1 MNEGRVRCPKN
12 IVTRLITLLFAV
24 LFGLMSVAT
33 MPAMAIGDLDELKAK
48 GNVDLTSYSFDELC
62 SKDVVFYGNFENM
75 NNGNNT
81 EVAAIQRAIYYNCNS
96 AQEYY
101 KWLDNALKTIKLD
114 SSKSDDQSNGYNKD
128 TGKASEVKRKSDG
141 KYVFIAEPAIL
152 GGDGVSTQQETQ
164 AWASYNTT
172 SNKMTRIMARGAS
185 EKAVGDVFG
194 QEFDPTNA
202 VTLTAMNFFTMFCNS
217 LFNILAKALMLL
229 FLVQTGFDIVYLT
242 LPFTQGIL
250 GPANSSAGGGTAG
263 VANSKN
269 KLPIKFNLVSN
280 EAIEANSRGTTSS
293 VGGSGGDKGMFQS
306 NIALRYLTA
315 RAPLIIIAF
324 TYVVLVAT
332 NVWAD
337 IITWTT
343 SLVTGIF
350 YGL

>member
-24 LFGLMSVAT
+24 LFGLMSVVT
-33 MPAMAIGDLDELKAK
+33 TPVMAIGDLDELKTE
-48 GNVDLTSYSFDELC
+48 GDIDLTSYTFDELC
-62 SKDVVFYGNFENM
+62 SKKVVFYDNFENM
-75 NNGNNT
+75 HGGSAT
-81 EVAAIQRAIYYNCNS
+81 AIQRAIYYNCNS

-101 KWLDNALKTIKLD
+101 KWLDSAKENIQPSSETVQGGTI
-114 SSKSDDQSNGYNKD
+114 
-128 TGKASEVKRKSDG
+128 
-141 KYVFIAEPAIL
+141 FIAEPKGL
-152 GGDGVSTQQETQ
+152 TSMTSEQKKTE
-164 AWASYNTT
+164 AWAKYNTT

-217 LFNILAKALMLL
+217 LFNILAKGLMLL

>member
-12 IVTRLITLLFAV
+12 IITRLITLLFAV

-33 MPAMAIGDLDELKAK
+33 MPAMAIGDLDELKTK
-48 GNVDLTSYSFDELC
+48 GNVDLTSYTFDELC
-62 SKDVVFYGNFENM
+62 SKGVVFYGDFEKM
-75 NNGNNT
+75 NNSDGT
-81 EVAAIQRAIYYNCNS
+81 DVAAIQRAIYYNCNS
-96 AQEYY
+96 SQEYY
-101 KWLDNALKTIKLD
+101 KWLDNALKYIKLVGGGNKYD
-114 SSKSDDQSNGYNKD
+114 SS
-128 TGKASEVKRKSDG
+128 TGKATEVKRTSEG
-141 KYVFIAEPAIL
+141 KYTFLAEPAIL
-152 GGDGVSTQQETQ
+152 GGTNVSEQKETE
-164 AWASYNTT
+164 AWAQYNTT

-217 LFNILAKALMLL
+217 LFNILAKGLMLL

-293 VGGSGGDKGMFQS
+293 VGGSGGGDKGMFQS